1 MAAQVTVTFLP
12 VAGAVQADV
21 ATGAAGIV
29 WEWASPEL
37 DAARWTVQFA
47 APHASPEEARRLKTA
62 RIPTAT
68 RRALRH
74 IRRLSSSLSV
84 VPLLVKED
92 D

>member
-1 MAAQVTVTFLP
+1 MAAQVTVTFFPL
-12 VAGAVQADV
+12 AQADV
-21 ATGAAGIV
+21 ATGAAGIA

-37 DAARWTVQFA
+37 DAAKWTVQFA

-84 VPLLVKED
+84 VPLLVKGD